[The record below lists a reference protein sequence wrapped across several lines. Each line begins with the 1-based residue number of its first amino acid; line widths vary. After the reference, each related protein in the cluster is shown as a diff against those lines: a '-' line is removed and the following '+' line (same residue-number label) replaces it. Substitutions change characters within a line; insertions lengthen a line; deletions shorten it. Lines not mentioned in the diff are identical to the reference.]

1 VCGNVTRAGET
12 ARGAYGVSVLG
23 STASGVVGWA
33 FLGVVLAIHRRV
45 SGRVPDIVEAI
56 LLLGLGSL
64 AFGAGGWMF
73 WWVYRLGRRGLSV
86 CRGPFTRYAD
96 G

>member
-1 VCGNVTRAGET
+1 M
-12 ARGAYGVSVLG
+12 SVLG

-33 FLGVVLAIHRRV
+33 FALAVVGGIMFLAVAGTLGVVLATHRRV